1 MATILN
7 LDFTR
12 VWTPSLIKRSTSIIE
27 LREYL

>member
-1 MATILN
+1 M
-7 LDFTR
+7 